1 MTGKSMPPVPRRTA
15 TIAMLLFL
23 ASLSILFLSSLFGYF
38 FIRLHNRDK
47 ELHFPPLLWASTV
60 AIVASSITMSMAL
73 RSVKRER
80 LPMFRLYLL
89 LTVVLTVLFVVIQ
102 TPALAGVMRTHW
114 ASSPSG
120 NTLYGLV
127 FVLILLHA
135 VHVLGGLI
143 GLGRVVYGAYRD
155 RYDHESYVG
164 VQNVTW
170 YWHFLD
176 IVWLIIFLSMSAVG

>member
-1 MTGKSMPPVPRRTA
+1 
-15 TIAMLLFL
+15 
-23 ASLSILFLSSLFGYF
+23 
-38 FIRLHNRDK
+38 
-47 ELHFPPLLWASTV
+47 
-60 AIVASSITMSMAL
+60 
-73 RSVKRER
+73 
-80 LPMFRLYLL
+80 
-89 LTVVLTVLFVVIQ
+89 
-102 TPALAGVMRTHW
+102 
-114 ASSPSG
+114 
-120 NTLYGLV
+120 LV

-176 IVWLIIFLSMSAVG
+176 IVWLIMFLSMSAVG